1 MESTWVISHLH
12 LPQLPPTPPPLQLL
26 LVVCGITRNCSV
38 FLALLLGKSPLPA
51 LSFSNGGQQRTTH
64 SNDSNDD
71 LYYVCVRRYL
81 SKSPFLPHQPTT
93 DKPPNSERARSA
105 EKSSGTH
112 HRLLNSSAS
121 EEEWSEKTSYAGT
134 NVHQRQKRRR
144 TRTWMIIRTYY
155 SNKQVS
161 DIL

>member
-26 LVVCGITRNCSV
+26 LVVCGITRDCSV

-51 LSFSNGGQQRTTH
+51 LSLSKRKATH

-121 EEEWSEKTSYAGT
+121 EEEWSEEDVICGDKCTPET
-134 NVHQRQKRRR
+134 EEEKDED
-144 TRTWMIIRTYY
+144 MDD
-155 SNKQVS
+155 NKNLLQQ
-161 DIL
+161 